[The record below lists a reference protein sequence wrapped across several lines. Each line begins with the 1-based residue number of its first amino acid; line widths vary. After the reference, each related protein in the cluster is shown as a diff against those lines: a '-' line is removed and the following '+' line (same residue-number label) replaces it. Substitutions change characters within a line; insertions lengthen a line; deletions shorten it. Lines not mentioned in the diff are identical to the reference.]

1 MGKRS
6 AVVELFL
13 GDMGSIQ
20 RETRPSTQRE
30 DQLTMETKL
39 EQIALKA
46 VNQLPKSVVREIRT
60 PRSVGAG
67 GGRPP
72 PATRWDGKRS
82 AAEWPKLPRPS
93 STLPQETCDRRLL
106 IAVLIH
112 RPIPRPPARWAFGA
126 IAKLRQTFFILA
138 FLLCEVAAL
147 LDGQRSLYRCCGSA
161 RYEHRRRLRPPLFPS
176 VPL

>member
-1 MGKRS
+1 MGKLS

-20 RETRPSTQRE
+20 RELRPSTQRE

-39 EQIALKA
+39 EQIAVKA
-46 VNQLPKSVVREIRT
+46 VNQLPKSVVRAIRT

-82 AAEWPKLPRPS
+82 VAEWPKLPRPS
-93 STLPQETCDRRLL
+93 STLPIGTFRWTVTTSVLRGRAD
-106 IAVLIH
+106 AV
-112 RPIPRPPARWAFGA
+112 G
-126 IAKLRQTFFILA
+126 T
-138 FLLCEVAAL
+138 
-147 LDGQRSLYRCCGSA
+147 RSNWRD
-161 RYEHRRRLRPPLFPS
+161 
-176 VPL
+176 

>member
-20 RETRPSTQRE
+20 RELRPSTQRE
-30 DQLTMETKL
+30 DQLTMETKH
-39 EQIALKA
+39 EQIAVKA

-72 PATRWDGKRS
+72 PATRWARGNSRRYCGSD
-82 AAEWPKLPRPS
+82 RP
-93 STLPQETCDRRLL
+93 
-106 IAVLIH
+106 AV
-112 RPIPRPPARWAFGA
+112 
-126 IAKLRQTFFILA
+126 KK
-138 FLLCEVAAL
+138 AL
-147 LDGQRSLYRCCGSA
+147 LASVASVA
-161 RYEHRRRLRPPLFPS
+161 RMSEAIS
-176 VPL
+176 G

>member
-20 RETRPSTQRE
+20 RELRPSTQRE

-39 EQIALKA
+39 EQIAVKA

-60 PRSVGAG
+60 PRSVGTG

-72 PATRWDGKRS
+72 PVTRWMWKRS
-82 AAEWPKLPRPS
+82 HGETIEAPPDERGGNRYVLPNATAPHLD
-93 STLPQETCDRRLL
+93 STKNGPDGPEMRLPVYPRKRTCSDYC
-106 IAVLIH
+106 AM
-112 RPIPRPPARWAFGA
+112 
-126 IAKLRQTFFILA
+126 
-138 FLLCEVAAL
+138 
-147 LDGQRSLYRCCGSA
+147 
-161 RYEHRRRLRPPLFPS
+161 S
-176 VPL
+176 VSCQ

>member
-20 RETRPSTQRE
+20 RELRPSTQRE

-39 EQIALKA
+39 EQIAVKA

-82 AAEWPKLPRPS
+82 VAEWLKLPRPS
-93 STLPQETCDRRLL
+93 STLPSRHFAASHQFGRFRSEAGIQRT
-106 IAVLIH
+106 AVSWPDL
-112 RPIPRPPARWAFGA
+112 
-126 IAKLRQTFFILA
+126 
-138 FLLCEVAAL
+138 
-147 LDGQRSLYRCCGSA
+147 
-161 RYEHRRRLRPPLFPS
+161 
-176 VPL
+176 

>member
-20 RETRPSTQRE
+20 RELRPSTQRE

-39 EQIALKA
+39 EQIAVKP

-72 PATRWDGKRS
+72 PATRWMWKRS
-82 AAEWPKLPRPS
+82 HGGTIEAPPDERGGNSYVLPNATAPHLDSTKSAGLAAR
-93 STLPQETCDRRLL
+93 
-106 IAVLIH
+106 
-112 RPIPRPPARWAFGA
+112 
-126 IAKLRQTFFILA
+126 
-138 FLLCEVAAL
+138 
-147 LDGQRSLYRCCGSA
+147 RSLPVFPDQ
-161 RYEHRRRLRPPLFPS
+161 RPFAG
-176 VPL
+176 